1 MSRTSARLYFA
12 YGSNLWLQQMASR
25 CPSSFYVGR
34 AVLSDHYW
42 QINERGFANVIP
54 RSGSNVHG
62 LVYRVNADDEA
73 SLDRCE
79 GTRSGA
85 YSKTYKSVIL
95 HLAMEG
101 SRLPTWKI
109 VEGGVDQTL
118 REAERWLGPNDPR
131 EHQAYIQHNVLV
143 YLSETYTRWG
153 DPKQEYVD
161 RMNHGIQDAIAL
173 RVPPDFY
180 QYAVRPSIPAPR
192 IRSRVTRL
200 RHDNES
206 SRNHESSRREHSSS
220 EAPSRGRSRREI
232 RREIRRESRDSRRDA
247 SPSPES
253 WPAKAR
259 NYMLPRSSSYGAPR
273 SRSYWW

>member
-1 MSRTSARLYFA
+1 MSRTPARLYFA
-12 YGSNLWLQQMASR
+12 YGSNLWLQQMANR

-95 HLAMEG
+95 HLALEG
-101 SRLPTWKI
+101 SRLPTLKI

-118 REAERWLGPNDPR
+118 REAERWLGPNDPH

-173 RVPPDFY
+173 RVPPTFT
-180 QYAVRPSIPAPR
+180 S
-192 IRSRVTRL
+192 TR
-200 RHDNES
+200 
-206 SRNHESSRREHSSS
+206 
-220 EAPSRGRSRREI
+220 
-232 RREIRRESRDSRRDA
+232 
-247 SPSPES
+247 
-253 WPAKAR
+253 
-259 NYMLPRSSSYGAPR
+259 
-273 SRSYWW
+273 